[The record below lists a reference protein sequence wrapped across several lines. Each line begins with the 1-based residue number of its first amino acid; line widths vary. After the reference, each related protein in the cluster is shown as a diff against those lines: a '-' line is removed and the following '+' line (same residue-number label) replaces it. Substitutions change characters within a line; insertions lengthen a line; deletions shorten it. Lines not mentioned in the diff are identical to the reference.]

1 MKKILLTA
9 LLSLALPLSAW
20 AEVPRHQFTRN
31 ITDRE
36 PVDQLKNATNI
47 DPLYYFTEILNMT
60 GATITHRW
68 SYKNRVMAEVDFKI
82 GGPRWRVYSSK
93 EMLPEWDGIWKV
105 EVIDKTGAI
114 LATDT
119 ISVLID

>member
-1 MKKILLTA
+1 MRKILLIV
-9 LLSLALPLSAW
+9 LLIAALPMMAY
-20 AEVPRHQFTRN
+20 AEVPRHQFTRG

-36 PVDQLKNATNI
+36 PVDRLTNATNI
-47 DPLYYFTEILNMT
+47 NPLYYFTEIRNMT

-68 SYKNRVMAEVDFKI
+68 TYKNRIMAEVDFEI
-82 GGPRWRVYSSK
+82 SGPRWRVYSSK
-93 EMLPEWDGIWKV
+93 ELLPEWDGIWKV
-105 EVIDKTGAI
+105 EVIDRTGAI

>member
-9 LLSLALPLSAW
+9 LFILALPIMAQ
-20 AEVPRHQFTRN
+20 AEVARHQFTRG

-36 PVDQLKNATNI
+36 PVDKLTSATNI
-47 DPLYYFTEILNMT
+47 NPLYYFTDVQNMT
-60 GATITHRW
+60 GATVTHRW
-68 SYKNRVMAEVDFKI
+68 YYKNRLMAEVDFKI
-82 GGPRWRVYSSK
+82 GGPRWRVFSSK
-93 EMLPEWDGIWKV
+93 TIQPEWDGIWKV
-105 EVIDKTGAI
+105 QVTDRTGAI